1 MKKIGFIG
9 LGIMGEMM
17 AKRLLSNGYELVV
30 YNRTK
35 EKISRLGT
43 SAVTPVESPADIA
56 KNCDII
62 ISMLA
67 DSRALEDVV
76 NGKNGILNALKPG
89 LIHIDMST
97 VSSMTTRK
105 LYNEY
110 KNHASYFIH
119 APVLGSKTQAESGT
133 LLIFA
138 GGDKEGLSKCEEI
151 FKTLGKRVWYFN
163 SVEKATILKLAMNS
177 MIATMIIALSQAF
190 VLAEKSGLS
199 KEIILEVLESS
210 ALNSQMYQ
218 SKGKAIIEGNYAPNF
233 YVKHILKDINL
244 ILEVAQEM
252 KIPLPVVSAIR
263 EIYISA
269 ISKNYENEDYCA
281 VYKVIAELADLKV

>member
-1 MKKIGFIG
+1 MKKVGFIG

-17 AKRLLSNGYELVV
+17 AKRLLNNGYQLVV
-30 YNRTK
+30 WNRTK
-35 EKISRLGT
+35 EKISKLGT
-43 SAVTPVESPADIA
+43 SSVTSAESPAEVA
-56 KNCDII
+56 RNCEII

-67 DSRALEDVV
+67 DSKALEDVV
-76 NGKNGILNALKPG
+76 NGENGILSAIKPG

-97 VSSMTTRK
+97 VSPATTKK
-105 LYNEY
+105 LYDEY
-110 KNHASYFIH
+110 KNRSSHFIH
-119 APVLGSKTQAESGT
+119 APVLGSKTQAETGT

-138 GGDKEGLSKCEEI
+138 GGDREVLTKCEDI
-151 FKTLGKRVWYFN
+151 FKTLGKKVWYFD

-177 MIATMIIALSQAF
+177 MIATMMLALSQAF

-199 KEIILEVLESS
+199 KETILEVLENS
-210 ALNSQMYQ
+210 ALNSAMYQ
-218 SKGKAIIEGNYAPNF
+218 TKGKSIIDGNYAPNF

-244 ILEVAQEM
+244 ILESGQEL

-269 ISKNYENEDYCA
+269 VSKGYENEDYCA
-281 VYKVIAELADLKV
+281 VYKVLAESAGLKV